1 MTPALLS
8 SVYCW
13 QLAFLAAQPLPN
25 ANLGPDQVIRTVIEA
40 LHNRNSPTTNAGIF
54 TVYQF
59 ASPAN
64 RQTTS
69 PYGKFLRLVKLPDF
83 APLLS
88 RGVAAFGPLALM
100 GDHAKQAVSIHLDDG
115 RSAQFRFVVSRQ
127 TSEQTQGRCAG
138 CWMVDQVIP
147 VR

>member
-1 MTPALLS
+1 MSAALLS
-8 SVYCW
+8 SVCWW

-25 ANLGPDQVIRTVIEA
+25 PNLGPDQVIRTVVEA

-54 TVYQF
+54 TIYQF

-64 RQTTS
+64 RQNTS

-83 APLLS
+83 APLLV
-88 RGVAAFGPLALM
+88 RGVTTYGPLALT
-100 GDHAKQAVSIHLDDG
+100 GDHAEQEVNIRLDDG
-115 RSAQFRFVVSRQ
+115 RSAQFLFMVSRQ
-127 TSEQTQGRCAG
+127 TAQQTQGRCAG

-147 VR
+147 IH